1 MMTPYDWQEGIAHR
15 AQYIESRIVG
25 GSPVLALSI
34 NEGILAGSFR
44 RQARKLFEIYDRL
57 IYAGIGLQS
66 DVESLRVASIE
77 FAHREG
83 FQRSEQDVT
92 IQRVVTAMSQPI
104 KNAFANFNSA
114 PFVAKALFME
124 VCDSVEDDRYYCLD
138 YDGDYVNDRR
148 WSWLGGTR
156 EIGDKLSASVQK
168 DFQPDMGIE
177 ATLAF
182 VEASLKQVQPE
193 TKRREPEPL
202 VFEAALLE
210 RSKRGDRRFK
220 PLAGFSD

>member
-1 MMTPYDWQEGIAHR
+1 MLTPYDWQEGIAHR

-25 GSPVLALSI
+25 GSPVLAVSLE
-34 NEGILAGSFR
+34 EGILAGSFR
-44 RQARKLFEIYDRL
+44 RHARKLFEIYDRL
-57 IYAGIGLQS
+57 IYSGIGLQS

-104 KNAFANFNSA
+104 KNAFANFNSP

-124 VCDSVEDDRYYCLD
+124 VCDSIDEDRYYCLD

-148 WSWLGGTR
+148 WSWLGGTGD
-156 EIGDKLSASVQK
+156 IGEKLAAAVHDGFRPDLGVEAS
-168 DFQPDMGIE
+168 
-177 ATLAF
+177 LAF
-182 VEASLKQVQPE
+182 VESALKQVQPQS
-193 TKRREPEPL
+193 KRHEPEPL

-210 RSKRGDRRFK
+210 RNKKGDRRFK
-220 PLAGFSD
+220 PLAGFTD